1 MIGDLLCQKVVVVRS
16 LDCIQLQVIEQ
27 PVARAGPVN
36 GVQPNP
42 KVVATLALAPSETI
56 KLINDLMVAIRY
68 P

>member
-27 PVARAGPVN
+27 PVAGPVN